1 MKRRD
6 IRGGFKQLNNKPS
19 YLGGLLLLNNGMMH
33 RASTQFNTRKAK
45 EKGHIYADEP
55 GSP

>member
-45 EKGHIYADEP
+45 ENGHIYADEP